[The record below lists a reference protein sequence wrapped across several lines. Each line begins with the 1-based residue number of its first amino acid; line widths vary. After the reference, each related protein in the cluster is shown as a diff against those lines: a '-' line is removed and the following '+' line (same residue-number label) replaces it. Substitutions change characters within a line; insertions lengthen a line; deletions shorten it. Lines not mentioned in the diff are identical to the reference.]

1 MRRSS
6 ADVALLALAV
16 AAFLAMLLGHLG
28 HPLFWSDE
36 ADTAMFGT
44 RVREYGYPKVHAPG
58 AAGGAGNVVYQFGP
72 DIALGVKE
80 RFDAYIGTT
89 WGHFY
94 FAVPGLWWAEA
105 VADPFEKTA
114 RVRLPFAL
122 AGALGLGLWL
132 AAVLPAVGPE
142 RRLRFAALFFGL
154 SAVSISL
161 LLHLREARYYA
172 LLVLLGGAIARV
184 HLRRSVYGTLSA
196 RRHAVEQT
204 LLLFLL
210 FQVFYS
216 AYFAFA
222 SLLALERAHAARRRC
237 APWGDLAPFA
247 ASALLVAPCIAFFE
261 TFHVAAAFA
270 RGLDVGPATWA
281 GNAVEILRHL
291 LRHEMLAPALA
302 CRAAVA
308 RVGCGSP
315 TGRRVAARLL
325 GFGAGYLALGCLNPL
340 PLERYFVV
348 LSPLLLCVF
357 LLDAFALVEGLPA
370 RWPALPRR
378 RAAAGVA
385 AAIAGLVALAR
396 LPSLPELRGRIA
408 EIRTPYRGPL
418 DFAVPYL
425 LAAFPHPEQLVVAT
439 NYEEQAFM
447 YYLGAR
453 TIVGTS
459 LNNLLADRELAPD
472 VVVPRRRWPK
482 SLRELAPYLRRG
494 EWREVRLPVRDTHW
508 NNVPALSRS
517 RFVPDPHRFETPAT
531 DDPEAQLVLYL
542 RAESSKRTGTSSS
555 P

>member
-1 MRRSS
+1 MRRSTPI
-6 ADVALLALAV
+6 ALVVLAL
-16 AAFLAMLLGHLG
+16 AAFLAMLLGNLG

-44 RVREYGYPKVHAPG
+44 RVQEYGYPKVHAPG
-58 AAGGAGNVVYQFGP
+58 NVVYQFGP
-72 DIALGVKE
+72 DVALGVKE

-94 FAVPGLWWAEA
+94 FAVPGLLWAEA
-105 VADPFEKTA
+105 AADPFAKTA

-132 AAVLPAVGPE
+132 AAVLPAVGSDRR
-142 RRLRFAALFFGL
+142 RRLPFAALFFGL
-154 SAVSISL
+154 AAASVSL

-172 LLVLLGGAIARV
+172 LLVLLGGAIARAQ
-184 HLRRSVYGTLSA
+184 LRRSVYGSLSS
-196 RRHAVEQT
+196 RRYAAEQT

-210 FQVFYS
+210 FHVFYS

-222 SLLALERAHAARRRC
+222 ALLGLERAHAVWRRR
-237 APWGDLAPFA
+237 APWVDLVPFA
-247 ASALLVAPCIAFFE
+247 ASALLVAPWLVFFE
-261 TFHVAAAFA
+261 TFRVAAAFA
-270 RGLDVGPATWA
+270 RDLGLGPAAWA
-281 GNAVEILRHL
+281 ANAVWILRHL
-291 LRHEMLAPALA
+291 LRHELLAPALA

-308 RVGCGSP
+308 WTGCGSAAS
-315 TGRRVAARLL
+315 RRVAARLL

-340 PLERYFVV
+340 ALERYFVV
-348 LSPLLLCVF
+348 LSPLLLGVF

-370 RWPALPRR
+370 RWPALARR

-385 AAIAGLVALAR
+385 TAIAVLTGLLR
-396 LPSLPELRGRIA
+396 LPSLPELRGRLA

-418 DFAVPYL
+418 DFAIPYL
-425 LAAFPHPEQLVVAT
+425 LAAFPRPRELVVAT

-453 TIVGTS
+453 AIVGTS

-482 SLRELAPYLRRG
+482 SLRELAPFLRRG
-494 EWREVRLPVRDTHW
+494 EWEEVRLPVRDTHW

-542 RAESSKRTGTSSS
+542 RAESSKRTGTSRS

>member
-1 MRRSS
+1 MRRPP
-6 ADVALLALAV
+6 AEIALVLLAF
-16 AAFLAMLLGHLG
+16 AAFLAMLLGNLG

-44 RVREYGYPKVHAPG
+44 RVRRYGYPKVHAD
-58 AAGGAGNVVYQFGP
+58 GNVVYQFGP

-94 FAVPGLWWAEA
+94 FAVPGLRWAEA
-105 VADPFEKTA
+105 AADPFEKTA

-122 AGALGLGLWL
+122 AGALGLALWL
-132 AAVLPAVGPE
+132 AAALPAVGRE
-142 RRLRFAALFFGL
+142 RRLRFAAAYFALAAL
-154 SAVSISL
+154 SVSL

-172 LLVLLGGAIARV
+172 LLVLLGGALARAQ
-184 HLRRSVYGTLSA
+184 LRRGVYASLSA
-196 RRHAVEQT
+196 RRYAAEQT

-210 FQVFYS
+210 FHVFHA

-222 SLLALERAHAARRRC
+222 ALLGLERAHAVWRRQ
-237 APWGDLAPFA
+237 APWLDLAPLA
-247 ASALLVAPCIAFFE
+247 ASALLVAPFVVCFE

-270 RGLDVGPATWA
+270 RDLGLEPAAWA
-281 GNAVEILRHL
+281 ENAALLLRHL

-302 CRAAVA
+302 CRAAV
-308 RVGCGSP
+308 VFSGCGSA
-315 TGRRVAARLL
+315 TSRRVAARLL
-325 GFGAGYLALGCLNPL
+325 GFGAGYLALGCLGPL
-340 PLERYFVV
+340 PFERYFVV
-348 LSPLLLCVF
+348 LSPLWLCVF
-357 LLDAFALVEGLPA
+357 LLDAFTLVEGLPA
-370 RWPALPRR
+370 RWPGLPRR
-378 RAAAGVA
+378 GAAAGVA
-385 AAIAGLVALAR
+385 AAIALATALLR
-396 LPSLPELRGRIA
+396 LPSLPELRGRLA
-408 EIRTPYRGPL
+408 EVRTPYRGPL
-418 DFAVPYL
+418 DFAIPYL
-425 LAAFPHPEQLVVAT
+425 LAAFPRPQELVVAT

-459 LNNLLADRELAPD
+459 LNNLRADRELAPD
-472 VVVPRRRWPK
+472 VVVPRRRWPR

-494 EWREVRLPVRDTHW
+494 AWQAVRLPVRDTHW

-531 DDPEAQLVLYL
+531 DDPEEQLVLYL
-542 RAESSKRTGTSSS
+542 RAESSKRTGTSST